1 METKHSKARWMGG
14 IFERMIRCTKQC
26 LGKTLGNVRVNYQ
39 GLLTI
44 LKEIENVFNNR
55 PLTVVYCDEI
65 LQPFTP
71 NKLLYGHNINT
82 EVKDNQYED
91 INEELARD
99 LTKHFIT

>member
-1 METKHSKARWMGG
+1 
-14 IFERMIRCTKQC
+14 MIRCTKQC

-65 LQPFTP
+65 LRPFTP

-99 LTKHFIT
+99 LTKRFIT